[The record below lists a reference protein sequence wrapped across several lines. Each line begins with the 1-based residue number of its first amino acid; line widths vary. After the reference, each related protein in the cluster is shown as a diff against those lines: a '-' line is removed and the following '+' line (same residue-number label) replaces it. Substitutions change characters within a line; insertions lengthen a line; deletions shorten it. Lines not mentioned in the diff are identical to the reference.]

1 LEGRAGGRDTRR
13 KSRVGSKVKP
23 EDAIADASWWSV
35 RRQDWTMERR
45 RKPEVDRTVSSKII
59 RSDEELEVGS
69 KAKLEDAAVGAS
81 RRLNSKAEPENAV
94 AGRSWKSVR
103 WHRR

>member
-1 LEGRAGGRDTRR
+1 MARLNDETPAQVGGGSDGKLED
-13 KSRVGSKVKP
+13 
-23 EDAIADASWWSV
+23 
-35 RRQDWTMERR
+35 Q
-45 RKPEVDRTVSSKII
+45 

-81 RRLNSKAEPENAV
+81 RRLNSKAEPENA
-94 AGRSWKSVR
+94 AAERSWKSVR